1 MNTFTRVSICNLA
14 TAFNGTFAWSAP
26 WGWVTNEI
34 ALSVYA
40 MRVAT
45 EQLEAAKVVRA
56 TRWRLLTKV
65 TMTNEPPSAE
75 ELMKMSRLSRY
86 HCAQIALLRDQD
98 PRFGENVIALEGLD
112 ARLERI
118 FPGLAQA
125 VYINKLRYLRRD
137 LIMATV

>member
-1 MNTFTRVSICNLA
+1 
-14 TAFNGTFAWSAP
+14 
-26 WGWVTNEI
+26 
-34 ALSVYA
+34 

-65 TMTNEPPSAE
+65 TMTNDPPSAK
-75 ELMKMSRLSRY
+75 ELIEMSRLNRY
-86 HCAQIALLRDQD
+86 HCAQIALLRLQD
-98 PRFGENVIALEGLD
+98 PRFGVDTIVLDGLD

-118 FPGLAQA
+118 FPGLAQE
-125 VYINKLRYLRRD
+125 VYANKLKYLRRD

>member
-14 TAFNGTFAWSAP
+14 TAFNGTFEWSAP
-26 WGWVTNEI
+26 WGWVTNET

-65 TMTNEPPSAE
+65 TMTNDPPSAE
-75 ELMKMSRLSRY
+75 ELMRMSRLSRY

-98 PRFGENVIALEGLD
+98 PRFGVDTIVLDGLD

-118 FPGLAQA
+118 FPGLAQE
-125 VYINKLRYLRRD
+125 VYANKLKYLRRD

>member
-1 MNTFTRVSICNLA
+1 
-14 TAFNGTFAWSAP
+14 
-26 WGWVTNEI
+26 
-34 ALSVYA
+34 

-56 TRWRLLTKV
+56 THWRLRTKV
-65 TMTNEPPSAE
+65 TMTNDPPNAQ
-75 ELMKMSRLSRY
+75 ELIEMSRLNRY
-86 HCAQIALLRDQD
+86 HCAQIALLRLQD
-98 PRFGENVIALEGLD
+98 PKFGENVIVLEGLD

-125 VYINKLRYLRRD
+125 ACPNTLNDLRHD